1 MSSIS
6 AGTSAGTALVSTGDT
21 TGQLVL
27 KTNTN
32 TAALTL
38 AASGDA
44 SFIGDLSIAGSITSD
59 ASFLNNVSVAG
70 SITSDSIAVNNISI
84 SGTMTGSFI
93 NYDSSFTLSSS
104 PGTDTGFD
112 LQAVVLTSTTEI
124 IFIGGNASIHAVVW
138 DNTTKTFGTPVLI
151 RTATNLNY
159 AAVGVSST
167 TVLFCSLPSVSTA
180 LQVVTLSISGT
191 TITVNTVVPVTLAA
205 NAYMSTVPQL
215 GRLVQV
221 GTSYIICYKE
231 TVTLANT
238 NYRAI
243 TVSGTVPTVGAQ
255 VTDVSGTST
264 TLNIAYNSSTLLSAS
279 ISSATLFVQAISVS
293 GTTLTIGS
301 AATRTINTS
310 TGFGLGQ
317 LSSGRV
323 FIAYTNSGYFGALAS
338 IAGTV
343 VTLTAGITTGLTSG
357 SAQLQTVGNQVFLST
372 ANATGGVTVF
382 TDTAGVLSVGS
393 AATDATYQMF
403 GFDGTNLYC
412 TLYSTNAGPVY
423 AFNIV
428 SGSPN
433 LNNFWRG
440 AATSIAYGN
449 YNVNYANINTGLST
463 VSGKYSGGGGTQ
475 FATTFNTTDGV
486 VMTFSPS
493 VGSAGIFGNINSAL
507 NTNSAFSFSSAKG
520 LPTKVIARRTELI

>member
-6 AGTSAGTALVSTGDT
+6 AGTATGTALVQTGDT

-38 AASGDA
+38 DTSGNA
-44 SFIGDLSIAGSITSD
+44 NFSGDLS
-59 ASFLNNVSVAG
+59 VAG
-70 SITSDSIAVNNISI
+70 AVTGDITFSDNISVGNISI

-205 NAYMSTVPQL
+205 NASMASVPLL

-221 GTSYIICYKE
+221 GTSYVLSYKE
-231 TVTLANT
+231 SVATANN

-255 VTDVSGTST
+255 VTDVSGTAT
-264 TLNIAYNSSTLLSAS
+264 VLNIAYNSSTLLSAS

-323 FIAYTNSGYFGALAS
+323 FIAYTNTGYFGALAS

-343 VTLTAGITTGLTSG
+343 VTLTAGITTGLTAAG
-357 SAQLQTVGNQVFLST
+357 IAQLQTVGNQVFLST

-382 TDTAGVLSVGS
+382 TDTNGVLSVGS

-440 AATSIAYGN
+440 ESFALNYGY
-449 YNVNYANINTGLST
+449 YNSFYANIKTGLST
-463 VSGKYSGGGGTQ
+463 VSGKYSAGGGNQ

-486 VMTFSPS
+486 VMTFSPTLNS
-493 VGSAGIFGNINSAL
+493 NGITGTINSAL
-507 NTNSAFSFSSAKG
+507 NTNSAFSFSGAKG